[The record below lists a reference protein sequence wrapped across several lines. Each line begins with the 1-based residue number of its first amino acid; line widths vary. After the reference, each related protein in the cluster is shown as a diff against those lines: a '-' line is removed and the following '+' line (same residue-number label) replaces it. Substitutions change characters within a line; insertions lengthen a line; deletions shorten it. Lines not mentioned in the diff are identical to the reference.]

1 MPTKRSYG
9 DACGIARA
17 LDVVGE
23 RWALLVVREL
33 LLGPQRFSDL
43 RRALPNAASNVIA
56 DRLRELEGRGVV
68 SRRTLP
74 PPAASSVYELTAWGR
89 DLEPIVLALGN
100 WGLRVPLPPTP
111 TTPSAT
117 SVLLFL
123 RTFAR
128 VGPGAAPMVCRLE
141 LDDRVFGVRIEDG
154 RLQVEGGEPT
164 MSDVSLRT
172 DPGTLNAL
180 LDDPSKLDSAVSD
193 GSATVIGDWSALRRL
208 LDADIVRAP
217 EVLQPLARK
226 YQRTLQVTRS
236 KATPPCQDSQISLR

>member
-1 MPTKRSYG
+1 VVPTKRSYG

-43 RRALPNAASNVIA
+43 RRALPKAASNVIA

-74 PPAASSVYELTAWGR
+74 PPAASSVYELTALGR

-100 WGLRVPLPPTP
+100 WGIRVPLPPNP
-111 TTPSAT
+111 TTLSAT

-123 RTFAR
+123 RTSAR
-128 VGPGAAPMVCRLE
+128 VDPRAAPMVCRLE
-141 LDDRVFGVRIEDG
+141 LDDRVFGVGIEDG
-154 RLQVEGGEPT
+154 RLQVQAGEPT
-164 MSDVSLRT
+164 MSDVSPRT
-172 DPGTLNAL
+172 DPWTLNAL
-180 LDDPSKLDSAVSD
+180 LQDPSKLDPAVSE
-193 GSATVIGDWSALRRL
+193 GSAAVTGDWSALRRL
-208 LDADIVRAP
+208 LDVAIPPAP
-217 EVLQPLARK
+217 
-226 YQRTLQVTRS
+226 T
-236 KATPPCQDSQISLR
+236 TPSPSTASR